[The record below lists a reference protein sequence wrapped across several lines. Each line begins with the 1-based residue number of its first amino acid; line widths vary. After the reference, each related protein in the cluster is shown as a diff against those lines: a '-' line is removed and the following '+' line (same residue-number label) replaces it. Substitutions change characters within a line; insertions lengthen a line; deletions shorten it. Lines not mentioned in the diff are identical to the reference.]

1 MPATLR
7 GAGRGNAKPRAK
19 APVSSAKAR
28 APAKGPQAAAKLR
41 AARGVGL
48 PPRLA
53 MMVAGLVFGVGLV
66 VTLATGHRAEAL
78 ARNTQQAV
86 AGRSADMGFR
96 VRKVH
101 VQGAS
106 SMAED
111 DVLAATGLTMGE
123 PILDVDLDTVRKS
136 VEGVGWVKDAQI
148 VRLLPDTVII
158 AVRQRETL
166 AVWQNHGRT
175 WVIDPSGRPIPEADA
190 GLFPQLPL
198 IVGEGANEGAAQIL
212 QAVQSRPRLVER
224 LEAIVRVDGR
234 RWDLRLK
241 DGGLVQLPAVEEEAA
256 LIQLDQLD
264 RRQRILELGFERI
277 DLREHGIVAV
287 RPRATP
293 LQTPDEP
300 LVADGV

>member
-7 GAGRGNAKPRAK
+7 GVRRGNAKPRAK
-19 APVSSAKAR
+19 APVTPGKPR
-28 APAKGPQAAAKLR
+28 ASQKGPQTAAKLR

-48 PPRLA
+48 PPRFA
-53 MMVAGLVFGVGLV
+53 MAVAGLVFGVGLV
-66 VTLATGHRAEAL
+66 VTLATGHRAQAL
-78 ARNTQQAV
+78 VHNTQQAV
-86 AGRSADMGFR
+86 AGQSAEMGFR

-106 SMAED
+106 SMAEA
-111 DVLAATGLTMGE
+111 DVLAAAGVMLGQ
-123 PILDVDLDTVRKS
+123 PILDVDLDKVRNS
-136 VEGVGWVKDAQI
+136 VEAVGWVKNAQI
-148 VRLLPDTVII
+148 VRLLPDTLVV
-158 AVRQRETL
+158 AVRQRDTL

-175 WVIDPSGRPIPEADA
+175 WVIDSGGRPIPEADA
-190 GLFPQLPL
+190 GRFPQLPL

-241 DGGLVQLPAVEEEAA
+241 DGGLVQLPAVEEESA

-277 DLREHGIVAV
+277 DLREPGIVAV

-293 LQTPDEP
+293 PPLPGEP
-300 LVADGV
+300 PVSDGV